1 MVGSAHCDTS
11 RRTVLLDLALGE
23 CHHGSVSHPR
33 PQISRVLIALTM
45 AAATLPGAG
54 CAPQAASAS
63 SADQALPPGVALRS
77 TIAGGVD
84 GRADRLEVTAD
95 GIAQLWFQGR
105 LQAATRLH
113 PTEKSH
119 LDELL
124 ANGRAIRDGEAS
136 RSSATDGIRTTLA
149 FAGRGG
155 SDLRQGVERFTG
167 GIGGRLMANAE
178 VWAAE
183 ALVIGRPTGSFPRH
197 GPGKQ
202 VRIVVSEVLTAP
214 PGMTISPGAIVD
226 ADLAFLPTGEWN
238 DQPRVFRLDAKVV
251 QVAERSFTVG
261 WARGVAIGTT
271 EVAQALEEKRLLG
284 P

>member
-1 MVGSAHCDTS
+1 M
-11 RRTVLLDLALGE
+11 
-23 CHHGSVSHPR
+23 
-33 PQISRVLIALTM
+33 LIALAM
-45 AAATLPGAG
+45 AAATPIFAG
-54 CAPQAASAS
+54 CASSSAPAS
-63 SADQALPPGVALRS
+63 SPEQPLPPGVALRS
-77 TIAGGVD
+77 TIGGGVAD
-84 GRADRLEVTAD
+84 RADRLEVTAD

-113 PTEKSH
+113 PAEKAH

-124 ANGRAIRDGEAS
+124 ANGRAIRDAEAS
-136 RSSATDGIRTTLA
+136 RSSATDGIRTTLS

-155 SDLRQGVERFTG
+155 SDLRAGVERFTS
-167 GIGGRLMANAE
+167 GIGGRLMAHAE

-183 ALVIGRPTGSFPRH
+183 ALVVGRPTGTIPRH

-202 VRIVVSEVLTAP
+202 VRILVSDVFTAP
-214 PGMTISPGAIVD
+214 PGLTIPSGAIVD

-261 WARGVAIGTT
+261 WARGVAIGAS